1 MKKIL
6 IILLCF
12 LCILGFAHG
21 DSFATPTDIKEELV
35 EFDDD
40 DWGYIDIKFERKV
53 YIVADGKPERY
64 GDQITLIA
72 VLVDFQEDDIYTF
85 SWQYAAKLPDWV
97 FIEDEHEQTYTFI
110 LNETNI
116 LYWYRVIVELEGIK

>member
-1 MKKIL
+1 MKRIL
-6 IILLCF
+6 TILLCF
-12 LCILGFAHG
+12 LCIFGLAHG
-21 DSFATPTDIKEELV
+21 DSFATPTDIEEELV

-53 YIVADGKPERY
+53 YIVADGEPEHY
-64 GDQITLIA
+64 GDKITLTA
-72 VLVDFQEDDIYTF
+72 VLVDFQEDDVYTF
-85 SWQYAAKLPDWV
+85 SWQYAVELPDWI
-97 FIEDEHEQTYTFI
+97 FIDNEHEQTYTFI